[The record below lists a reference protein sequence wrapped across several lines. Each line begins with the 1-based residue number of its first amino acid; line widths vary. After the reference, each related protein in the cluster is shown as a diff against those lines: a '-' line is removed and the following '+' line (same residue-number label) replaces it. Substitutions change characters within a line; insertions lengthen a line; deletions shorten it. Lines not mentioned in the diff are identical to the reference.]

1 MDRRTSRLLMTIGL
15 VVILVVI
22 AIVTFWPR

>member
-1 MDRRTSRLLMTIGL
+1 MDRRSSRLLMTAGL
-15 VVILVVI
+15 VAILVVI